1 MRALPRF
8 AFPVAIAFLAL
19 IATPVAAQQSS
30 TSGAPATPAAS
41 AAAPADERAAVLAV
55 VRALFDAMR
64 AGDSAGVR
72 AVFHP
77 DVRLTTSRMR
87 AGQPVLEVDSLEP
100 FVRGVGTPHTDVW
113 DERTHDEVV
122 LVDGTFAVAWTPYA
136 FYAGTKFS
144 HCGVNAFQLARTSTG
159 WLVVA
164 LGDTRRR
171 TGCER
176 TIEATAR

>member
-1 MRALPRF
+1 MRALPR
-8 AFPVAIAFLAL
+8 LAL
-19 IATPVAAQQSS
+19 VALLALTGACAGARQPS
-30 TSGAPATPAAS
+30 TPATPAR
-41 AAAPADERAAVLAV
+41 AAMPTTSPDDRAAVLAV

-64 AGDSAGVR
+64 AGDSAAVR

-77 DVRLTTSRMR
+77 DVRLTTSLVR
-87 AGQPVLEVDSLEP
+87 AGQPVVEVDSLAQ
-100 FVRGVGTPHTDVW
+100 FLRAVGTPHAEVW

-122 LVDGTFAVAWTPYA
+122 LVDGPLAVAWTPYA

-144 HCGVNAFQLARTSTG
+144 HCGVDAFQLARTAAG
-159 WLVVA
+159 WRIIA